1 MSEFEERVL
10 GLFEIIHPLDQVKRA
25 GYILRGVSEPE
36 SVAAHS
42 HFLSVLT
49 LLMCDEYPGG
59 FDKDKALTIAL
70 THDLCEAQLMDIPMP
85 AADAHLRDAKDAA
98 EQAIT
103 EQLFEGFDEKYGR
116 YHAEFMEAS
125 TPEAR
130 LVRGLDK
137 AQMMMKIYMYQRE
150 GKGRLQEFWL
160 NPKNFNDFGLDCV
173 SKLFDAICASAEK
186 PRPTSTV

>member
-1 MSEFEERVL
+1 MKRFELRVIDF
-10 GLFEIIHPLDQVKRA
+10 FETIHPLDQVKRA

-36 SVAAHS
+36 SVSAHS
-42 HFLSVLT
+42 HFLAVLT
-49 LLMCDEYPGG
+49 MLMCDEYPDE
-59 FDKDKALTIAL
+59 FDREKALAIAL

-85 AADAHLRDAKDAA
+85 AADAYLREAKDAA

-103 EQLFEGFDEKYGR
+103 EQLFEGFDAKYGR

-137 AQMMMKIYMYQRE
+137 AQMMLKICMYQQE
-150 GKGRLQEFWL
+150 GKGRLKEFWL
-160 NPKNFNDFGLDCV
+160 NPKNFNDFGLECV
-173 SKLFDAICASAEK
+173 SKLFDALCESAGK
-186 PRPTSTV
+186 PRPR